1 MKCVRC
7 GFENKNGSGFCSNCG
22 SELKEERPNKNIL
35 ILAVVC
41 IFVIPLV
48 MFFGTTIINL
58 IISVNNPNY
67 GGSNSLLPLLQIGV
81 PIMSIILGLILL
93 PIGLSKK

>member
-1 MKCVRC
+1 
-7 GFENKNGSGFCSNCG
+7 
-22 SELKEERPNKNIL
+22 
-35 ILAVVC
+35 
-41 IFVIPLV
+41 